1 VGLIRRVR
9 ALFKRDQLA
18 ADLDAELH
26 FHLAMREQL
35 NRDQG
40 MLQDEARFDARRRFG
55 NATLLKERTRDMDVV
70 TFLETVA
77 QDVRFAARMLAKHP
91 GFTAVAVMALA
102 VGIGVNTAVFTAYKA
117 VLLQPLEAK
126 DPGKLVNVYRTT
138 AQIAYDP
145 VFSYPDYED
154 YRDQNHVFSGLIAAA
169 GDELALTSAPDMAG
183 SGGSATGALIGAFG
197 FQLPSVTSGGA
208 QFVRSLSV
216 SENYFSVLGVNAI
229 RGRVFLRQDAPDLD
243 AHPALLISE
252 NYWQRRFGGNPS
264 LLGKNVKLN
273 GVSFTVIGITP
284 HDFMGTNINVP
295 NFWIPLRL
303 RPLLHQGRDSLR
315 DREDNCCVL
324 HGRLAPGVTTPE
336 AQAAMTLIAD
346 HLRSLHAPHSD
357 GSKPAT
363 ISLTPGSNLG
373 QPATLPHDP
382 GLGFALLL
390 VMGAVGL
397 VLLIACANVASLQL
411 ARSAARQQEMGVRLS
426 VGASRGRIIRQL
438 LTESALLGLLSGG
451 ASLLMAWWALRFLMI
466 GIASNL
472 PVEWGTLAL
481 HLEPDIHVF
490 VFVFCVSLV
499 AGVLF
504 GLAPALEASR
514 SSLSSALKQEDNRF
528 AFRLGNARLRDLLV
542 GLQVAV
548 CLFLLVC
555 AGLLIRGSIRS
566 TTLSPGYETK
576 RTVWVSPSFP
586 GGFGYAHPKQLA
598 EIRQLK
604 DRLRQLPGVVSVSS
618 GNAPDAGG
626 LREAAVGL
634 NGNKPPADNSARTL
648 FYSYVAPGHLQT
660 VSIPLVRGRY
670 FSEGSGDLEATVIL
684 SESAAEELWP
694 GIDPVG
700 KTVVLDATNQ
710 PHWKPEL
717 FPQGL
722 SYRVIGVTR
731 DTRGI
736 IPGGRDA
743 VKAYLP
749 LPADQIDTVPML
761 IRTEGDPKA
770 LIAGLGKQVKAV
782 DPNLI
787 VYSSTLDDLLTS
799 TPTFVMSR
807 LSAIFATMIGG
818 LGLLLACVGIYGT
831 VSYAVVRRTR
841 EVGIRMALGA
851 KKADVLGLILR
862 ESGRPVFVGL
872 IVGILAAAGAA
883 QLLQALLFGMSTLD
897 PLSFAGV
904 GALFALISMLAAYLP
919 ARRAT
924 TVDPMVALRYE

>member
-1 VGLIRRVR
+1 VGWIRRVR
-9 ALFKRDQLA
+9 AIFKPDQLA
-18 ADLDAELH
+18 DDLDAELQ
-26 FHLAMREQL
+26 FHLSMREQL

-40 MLQDEARFDARRRFG
+40 LPPEEARFDAHRRFG
-55 NATLLKERTRDMDVV
+55 NATRLKERTREIDVL
-70 TFLETVA
+70 TFLETVF
-77 QDVRFAARMLAKHP
+77 QDLRFAARMLAKHP
-91 GFTAVAVMALA
+91 GFTAVAVLALA

-138 AQIAYDP
+138 PQVPFDP
-145 VFSYPDYED
+145 VFSYPDYEG
-154 YRDQNHVFSGLIAAA
+154 YRDQNHVFSGLVASVP
-169 GDELALTSAPDMAG
+169 DELALTSAPNLIGTGA
-183 SGGSATGALIGAFG
+183 SSTGALIGAFG
-197 FQLPSVTSGGA
+197 FQLPSQTSGGA
-208 QFVRSLSV
+208 QYVSALAV
-216 SENYFSVLGVNAI
+216 SENYFCVLGVNAI
-229 RGRVFLRQDAPDLD
+229 RGRVFLPQDAADLE

-252 NYWQRRFGGNPS
+252 NYWQRRFGGDPA
-264 LLGKNVKLN
+264 LLGKTVKLN
-273 GVSFTVIGITP
+273 GAAFTIIGITP

-295 NFWIPLRL
+295 NFWIPLLL
-303 RPLLHQGRDSLR
+303 RPLLHQGTGFLH
-315 DREDNCCVL
+315 DREDKCCVL
-324 HGRLAPGVTTPE
+324 HGRLAPGVTAPE
-336 AQAAMTLIAD
+336 AQAAMTLVAD

-373 QPATLPHDP
+373 QPTSLAHDP
-382 GLGFALLL
+382 GLGFAILLI
-390 VMGAVGL
+390 MCAVGL

-438 LTESALLGLLSGG
+438 LTESALLGLLSGC

-466 GIASNL
+466 GIAGNL

-481 HLEPDIHVF
+481 HLEPDVHVF

-499 AGVLF
+499 AGILF

-514 SSLSSALKQEDNRF
+514 PSLSAALKQEGNRF
-528 AFRLGNARLRDLLV
+528 AFRLGNAGLRDLLV

-555 AGLLIRGSIRS
+555 AGLLIRGSIRC

-576 RTVWVSPSFP
+576 RTVWVESNFP
-586 GGFGYAHPKQLA
+586 GGLGYAHSKQLA
-598 EIRQLK
+598 EVRQLQ
-604 DRLRQLPGVVSVSS
+604 DRLRKLPGVVSVSS

-634 NGNKPPADNSARTL
+634 NGNPPAADDSARTL
-648 FYSYVAPGHLQT
+648 FYSYLGPGYLQSA
-660 VSIPLVRGRY
+660 SIPLTRGQD
-670 FSEGSGDLEATVIL
+670 FSERSGDLEASVIL

-694 GIDPVG
+694 GLDPVG
-700 KTVVLDATNQ
+700 KTLMLDAKH
-710 PHWKPEL
+710 HWKGEL
-717 FPQGL
+717 SPQGR
-722 SYRVIGVTR
+722 SYQVIGVAR

-749 LPADQIDTVPML
+749 LPADQIDTVPFL

-770 LIAGLGKQVKAV
+770 LIAELGKQVKAV

-807 LSAIFATMIGG
+807 LSAIFATIIGG

-851 KKADVLGLILR
+851 KKPDVLSLILR

-872 IVGILAAAGAA
+872 IAGIFAAAGAA
-883 QLLQALLFGMSTLD
+883 NLLRALLFGMSTLD
-897 PLSFAGV
+897 PLSFTGV
-904 GALFALISMLAAYLP
+904 GGLFALISLLAAYVP